1 VFPFFFF
8 SHRPLRTA
16 LADEPNS
23 PGTQCTCSTST
34 RVQILTPE
42 ELRARAN
49 SVAKVLAYEEA
60 SGEDDDEKKCV
71 LACEQTA
78 GDAPRVECVL
88 ACEQTA
94 SRGAALFEQTAGDA
108 PRVERSGFAGEA
120 QRSSKLVVLKYY
132 KSQISGTK
140 VLQISGPLVLA
151 YEETVGS
158 GQKTRTLP
166 RSCAPVPLLY

>member
-1 VFPFFFF
+1 M
-8 SHRPLRTA
+8 
-16 LADEPNS
+16 
-23 PGTQCTCSTST
+23 
-34 RVQILTPE
+34 
-42 ELRARAN
+42 
-49 SVAKVLAYEEA
+49 LAYEEA

-78 GDAPRVECVL
+78 G
-88 ACEQTA
+88 
-94 SRGAALFEQTAGDA
+94 RGAALFEQTAGDA
-108 PRVERSGFAGEA
+108 PRVEKSRFAGEA

-166 RSCAPVPLLY
+166 RSCAPVSLLY